1 MADEN
6 APDAAADETPAP
18 QPSPLPPPSDVTI
31 PKEEQYYTPIFII
44 TATFGALF
52 IILPLIVRKG
62 PYKGLLRCCIMLSL
76 FCMWIFWVTIY
87 ISQMNP
93 LLGPRMRN
101 TTVAWLAHKIVRKLH
116 IIYLLFSSEKTRKY

>member
-62 PYKGLLRCCIMLSL
+62 PYKG
-76 FCMWIFWVTIY
+76 WVTIY

-101 TTVAWLAHKIVRKLH
+101 TTVAWLAHKIGNPAKPAS
-116 IIYLLFSSEKTRKY
+116 IGETDTNKS